1 MKTQGHV
8 NRRGFLRTT
17 LLGAAGSVAA
27 TGLVRG
33 NPVLLKEN
41 PEDEQRFITR
51 KLGKTDIVVPV
62 VSMGVMRADNPGL
75 VKAALD
81 KGMKLLD
88 TAHVYQ
94 GGRNEEMLGKLL
106 KDYPRNAY
114 YLATKVKP
122 DGYDKKKGTFTDA
135 EKVKSSFLN
144 KFNISMKR
152 LGLEY
157 VDILYLHAISTREA
171 TLSKPVLEVMQQ
183 LKKEGRTRYLGV
195 STHSHEPEVIQ
206 AAIDSGVYDVVLVAY
221 NFQQTHR
228 EAMDKAIENAAKAGL
243 GIIAM
248 KTMAGGRMNK
258 NKEHPVK
265 AGTALKWAL
274 QNPNVTTSIPGFTT
288 FDQLEEDLAVARDVA
303 LSEEEKNELALATHD
318 TLYCDGCAQCVAQC
332 KKSLPIP
339 DLMRAYMYTYGYRET
354 RKARD
359 LLDELAVTPDACATC
374 DECTVNCVK
383 DFAVAAKITDIT
395 RLADVPQEFLT

>member
-1 MKTQGHV
+1 MKTKKDV

-27 TGLVRG
+27 TGLVHG
-33 NPVLLKEN
+33 MPVFTKEIN
-41 PEDEQRFITR
+41 EKNQDFIIR
-51 KLGKTDIVVPV
+51 KLGKTDIEIPV

-81 KGMKLLD
+81 KGMKFLD

-106 KDYPRNAY
+106 KDYPRDSY
-114 YLATKVKP
+114 YIATKIKP
-122 DGYDKKKGTFTDA
+122 DGYDKKKRTFTDA
-135 EKVKSSFLN
+135 AKAKRSFMD
-144 KFNISMKR
+144 KFNTSMKR
-152 LGLEY
+152 LGIDY

-195 STHSHEPEVIQ
+195 STHSHEPDVIQ

-221 NFQQTHR
+221 NFEQTHR
-228 EAMDKAIENAAKAGL
+228 EEMDKAIENAAKAGL
-243 GIIAM
+243 GVIAM

-258 NKEHPVK
+258 SKEHPISAK
-265 AGTALKWAL
+265 AALKWAL
-274 QNPNVTTSIPGFTT
+274 QNPNVTTSIPGFTS
-288 FDQLEEDLAVARDVA
+288 FDQLEEDLVVARDIT
-303 LSEEEKNELALATHD
+303 LTDTEKNELAMVTHD
-318 TLYCDGCAQCVAQC
+318 TLYCDGCAQCVEQC

-354 RKARD
+354 KKARD
-359 LLDELAVTPDACATC
+359 LIDELSVTQDACATC
-374 DECTVNCVK
+374 DECTVTCVK
-383 DFAVAAKITDIT
+383 DFAVAQKITDVT
-395 RLADVPQEFLT
+395 RLAGVPEEFLT